1 MDTRSVLISGCSS
14 GIGLATARGL
24 RVRGWRVFATARK
37 PADVATLAAEGF
49 ESLRLDVDSSD
60 SIRAAVEDVLRR
72 TDNRLYAL
80 VNNGGF
86 GLPGAVEDL
95 PRAGLRA
102 QFETNVFGGQ
112 ELIRLL
118 MPTFRAQNEGRIVQM
133 SSMLGY
139 VALAYRGAYC
149 ASKYAI
155 EGLTDALRLELRGAN
170 IHVALVE
177 PGPIAARFRDNAY
190 AAFKQWIDKDAS
202 AHRAQYD
209 AMIARL
215 EGQRG
220 PLPFTL
226 PPEAVLKRVI
236 HALESRHPH
245 RRYQVTVPAY
255 LSALLQRL
263 LPTPLLDG
271 LLDRVGG
278 RGRR

>member
-24 RVRGWRVFATARK
+24 RARGWRVFATARK
-37 PADVATLAAEGF
+37 PADVASLAAEGF

-60 SIRAAVEDVLRR
+60 SIRAAVEEVLRR
-72 TDNRLYAL
+72 TDGRLYAL
-80 VNNGGF
+80 INNAGF

-112 ELIRLL
+112 ELIRLVL
-118 MPTFRAQNEGRIVQM
+118 PVFRAQNQGRIVQM

-155 EGLTDALRLELRGAN
+155 EGLTDALRLELRGTN
-170 IHVALVE
+170 IHVAIVE

-190 AAFKQWIDKDAS
+190 AAFKKFIDKENS
-202 AHRAQYD
+202 AHRTQYE
-209 AMIARL
+209 AMIGRL
-215 EGQRG
+215 EGRHG

-226 PPEAVLKRVI
+226 PPEAVLKRVV
-236 HALESRHPH
+236 HALESPSPH

-255 LSALLQRL
+255 LSALLLRL
-263 LPTPLLDG
+263 LPTPLLDW